1 MSAAG
6 LGATSG
12 APIEHVAA
20 FDVDGTL
27 TTRDCVVPFLRRM
40 AGTGALAA
48 RMLRHPVG
56 LARAGA
62 GLDRD
67 ALKAASAAAAFSG
80 APVDDVQ
87 PVADAF
93 AADVHAS
100 WLRADVLAEFERHL
114 RAGDT
119 VVLVS
124 ASFEVYLEPLA
135 ERLGANDVL
144 ATRLEIDHT
153 GCYSGRLVG
162 TNCRGPEKVRRLHR
176 WLDEHAG
183 GRPSVHVT
191 AYGDSRGDREL
202 LADADE
208 ARWVGR
214 GGMPR

>member
-12 APIEHVAA
+12 APIERVAA

-87 PVADAF
+87 PVD
-93 AADVHAS
+93 
-100 WLRADVLAEFERHL
+100 ERMPCQDPKNL
-114 RAGDT
+114 
-119 VVLVS
+119 
-124 ASFEVYLEPLA
+124 P
-135 ERLGANDVL
+135 N
-144 ATRLEIDHT
+144 
-153 GCYSGRLVG
+153 GRLFV
-162 TNCRGPEKVRRLHR
+162 
-176 WLDEHAG
+176 
-183 GRPSVHVT
+183 
-191 AYGDSRGDREL
+191 
-202 LADADE
+202 
-208 ARWVGR
+208 VGR
-214 GGMPR
+214 HEGHDRANGAPHS